1 MTAKRHSAKTAKEA
15 GMAQYD
21 TRLATRVSSGVDQ
34 RLRQLALA
42 RRQRL
47 CHVLDDLLDQ
57 ALPTRAE
64 LAADLIQEKD
74 GADAPR

>member
-1 MTAKRHSAKTAKEA
+1 
-15 GMAQYD
+15 MAEYD
-21 TRLATRVSSGVDQ
+21 TRLATRVTSGVDQ

-47 CHVLDDLLDQ
+47 CHVLDELLDE

-64 LAADLIQEKD
+64 LAAHLIQEE
-74 GADAPR
+74 GADAHS